1 MRIDIWS
8 DVICPWCYLG
18 KRRLERAMERLNW
31 AGDIEIHWR
40 AYLLDPTATAEPQD
54 LESAIN
60 RKYGPG
66 AFSGMKKR
74 LGALGEA
81 EGIAYDFDTAVRV
94 STLDAHRLLAW
105 AWDEAGATGQG
116 ALKERLLRAYF
127 EDGANVADAA
137 TLGRLAGEAGLD
149 AAKAGE
155 IDRVVGLELGADDYV
170 TKPFSPRELILRIR
184 NLLKRRSETE
194 EEKPQTMQFGDLLID
209 IPRHLVSV
217 AGQRIDLTAT
227 EFKLLIVLAQRRGRV
242 QSREALLR
250 DVWEYDN
257 LIDTRTVDTHMRR
270 LREKLGEGAQYLD
283 TVRGVGYRFME
294 A

>member
-18 KRRLERAMERLNW
+18 KRRLERAMERLDW

-81 EGIAYDFDTAVRV
+81 EGIAYNFDTAVRV

-105 AWDEAGATGQG
+105 AWDEAGAAGQG

-137 TLGRLAGEAGLD
+137 TLGRLAAEAGLN
-149 AAKAGE
+149 AVKAGE
-155 IDRVVGLELGADDYV
+155 IIAADAYRDVVLADLEGAMDREITGVPAFVVED
-170 TKPFSPRELILRIR
+170 R
-184 NLLKRRSETE
+184 
-194 EEKPQTMQFGDLLID
+194 LLI
-209 IPRHLVSV
+209 P
-217 AGQRIDLTAT
+217 
-227 EFKLLIVLAQRRGRV
+227 
-242 QSREALLR
+242 
-250 DVWEYDN
+250 
-257 LIDTRTVDTHMRR
+257 
-270 LREKLGEGAQYLD
+270 GAQD
-283 TVRGVGYRFME
+283 TDTFVDVLNRVRVRFAE
-294 A
+294 KGL